1 MSIVNLSKNMLK
13 MIISHS
19 AGMTIM
25 INTTNPNEIIK
36 KDNRNKRHISHNC
49 SKNSHNKTIVINR
62 NSLTP
67 LKRGVSRK

>member
-1 MSIVNLSKNMLK
+1 MSIVNLSKTMPK

-36 KDNRNKRHISHNC
+36 KDNRNKKHISHNS
-49 SKNSHNKTIVINR
+49 SKDSLNKTIASNR
-62 NSLTP
+62 NSLT
-67 LKRGVSRK
+67 LSKRGVSRK

>member
-1 MSIVNLSKNMLK
+1 MPK

-36 KDNRNKRHISHNC
+36 KDNRNKRHISHNR
-49 SKNSHNKTIVINR
+49 SKDSLNKTIASNR
-62 NSLTP
+62 NSLT
-67 LKRGVSRK
+67 LSKRGVSRK